1 MLLAWI
7 ALAAFMAAALA
18 LDLRGHG
25 GRTMPTRTALGWSL
39 AWTAIGVAF
48 ALVVLLIEDGAAA
61 SEYLAGFLIEKS
73 LSLDNLFV
81 FAILFAF
88 FKVPDHLRLKVL
100 VWGIGGAIVLRT
112 AFILV
117 GAAALDAFH
126 ATTYVLGALLLATAV
141 RIARQTDEQ
150 IDPDHTLAMR
160 ALRRTVPLSQEY
172 DGERM
177 FTREGG
183 TEAGGAAVGG
193 TRGAAGGRLVATPL
207 LAALVMVA
215 AFDVMFAI
223 DSIPAIF
230 AITRDTFVV
239 FAANAFSLLGMV
251 SLYFLLDGMLD
262 RFRYLNVGLAA
273 ILAFVAAKLLLVD
286 VWHPPITL
294 SLGVIVA
301 ALAAAALASVFAE
314 RRDERRADAA
324 AGTAPGS
331 QPEGSAQTAAKP
343 SDSATVA

>member
-7 ALAAFMAAALA
+7 ALTAFFAAALA
-18 LDLRGHG
+18 LDLRSHG
-25 GRTMPTRTALGWSL
+25 GRSMSTRSALGWSL

-48 ALVVLLIEDGAAA
+48 ALVVLLIDDGAAA

-81 FAILFAF
+81 FAILFTF
-88 FKVPDHLRLKVL
+88 FQVPDRLRLKVL
-100 VWGIGGAIVLRT
+100 IYGIAGAIVLRT

-126 ATTYVLGALLLATAV
+126 ATTYVLGALLLVTAV
-141 RIARQTDEQ
+141 RIARQTDEE
-150 IDPDHTLAMR
+150 IDPDRTLAMR
-160 ALRRTVPLSQEY
+160 ALRRLVPLSDGY
-172 DGERM
+172 DGERLL
-177 FTREGG
+177 TR
-183 TEAGGAAVGG
+183 TAVGK
-193 TRGAAGGRLVATPL
+193 RVATPL
-207 LAALVMVA
+207 LAALAMVA

-251 SLYFLLDGMLD
+251 SLYFPLDGMLD
-262 RFRYLNVGLAA
+262 RFRYLNLGLAA

-286 VWHPPITL
+286 VWHPPIAL
-294 SLGVIVA
+294 SLGAIVL
-301 ALAAAALASVFAE
+301 ALVAAALASVVAE
-314 RRDERRADAA
+314 RRAVRRAAA
-324 AGTAPGS
+324 
-331 QPEGSAQTAAKP
+331 
-343 SDSATVA
+343 

>member
-7 ALAAFMAAALA
+7 ALAAFVAVALA

-25 GRTMPTRTALGWSL
+25 GKPMSTRTALGWSL

-48 ALVVLLIEDGAAA
+48 ALVVLLVEDHRAAG
-61 SEYLAGFLIEKS
+61 EYLAGFLIEKS

-81 FAILFAF
+81 FAILFGF
-88 FKVPDHLRLKVL
+88 FKVPAAQRLRVL
-100 VWGIGGAIVLRT
+100 VWGIAGAIVLRT
-112 AFILV
+112 AFILL

-126 ATTYVLGALLLATAV
+126 ATTYVLGALLAFTAV
-141 RIARQTDEQ
+141 KIARQTDEQ
-150 IDPDHTLAMR
+150 IDPEHTLAMR
-160 ALRRTVPLSQEY
+160 ALRRLVPLSATY
-172 DGERM
+172 DGDRLL
-177 FTREGG
+177 TRSATGK
-183 TEAGGAAVGG
+183 
-193 TRGAAGGRLVATPL
+193 RLATPL
-207 LAALVMVA
+207 LAALTMIA

-262 RFRYLNVGLAA
+262 RFRYLNLGLAA
-273 ILAFVAAKLLLVD
+273 ILGFVAAKLVLVD
-286 VWHPPITL
+286 VWHPPIAL
-294 SLGVIVA
+294 SLAVVAGALAVA
-301 ALAAAALASVFAE
+301 ALASLVAE
-314 RRDERRADAA
+314 RRDPPDGGPGGPAAAADA
-324 AGTAPGS
+324 
-331 QPEGSAQTAAKP
+331 AQTAAKP

>member
-1 MLLAWI
+1 MLIAWI
-7 ALAAFMAAALA
+7 ALAAFVAAALA

-25 GRTMPTRTALGWSL
+25 GKPMSTRTALVWSL
-39 AWTAIGVAF
+39 AWTAIGMAF
-48 ALVVLLIEDGAAA
+48 ALVVLLMQDGAAA

-88 FKVPDHLRLKVL
+88 FKVPAAQRLKVL
-100 VWGIGGAIVLRT
+100 VWGVAGAIVLRT

-126 ATTYVLGALLLATAV
+126 ATTYVLGALLAFTAV
-141 RIARQTDEQ
+141 KIARQTDEQ

-160 ALRRTVPLSQEY
+160 ALRRVVPLSEEY
-172 DGERM
+172 DGDRL
-177 FTREGG
+177 FTR
-183 TEAGGAAVGG
+183 AADTGK
-193 TRGAAGGRLVATPL
+193 RLATPM

-262 RFRYLNVGLAA
+262 RFRYLNLGLAA
-273 ILAFVAAKLLLVD
+273 ILGFVAAKLLLVD
-286 VWHPPITL
+286 VWHPSIAV

-301 ALAAAALASVFAE
+301 ALAGAALASVIAE
-314 RRDERRADAA
+314 RRDARRGGPPQGPSAGAPVAA
-324 AGTAPGS
+324 HGEPAA
-331 QPEGSAQTAAKP
+331 AQTAAKP